1 MEFLTLFTDLSSGH
15 QSLGLIPNITA
26 IDWLFLAQQVQDA
39 KVLDQ
44 IQTAFNN
51 FIQSGQAWAMA
62 FGIVFGYIFRVF
74 TGPS

>member
-1 MEFLTLFTDLSSGH
+1 MEFLTLLTDPSSGH
-15 QSLGLIPNITA
+15 QSLGLISNITA

-62 FGIVFGYIFRVF
+62 FGIVFGYVFRVF